1 MRVCRFFHEEA
12 EFIGFYD
19 DSRVFPLDQVVEAYL
34 ENIDDSF
41 EMPPVND
48 ILDLLPPYGEF
59 AEEARVVH
67 TWLMS
72 LDAEDQAGLSIAI
85 DDIDLLTPMEAPPK
99 ILLLAGNYAEHIK
112 ESGGIAVERAETF
125 PYVFMKPTTTLN
137 CDGGP
142 VIIPMVSPDHI
153 DWECE
158 LGVIIGEVCKGV
170 TEEEAL
176 SYVAGYTV
184 VNDISDRK
192 FKPNPDR
199 KTRDRDKHFDWL
211 HGKWHDTFLPVGP
224 CILSAEGVD
233 PSKFHLTLKVNG
245 ETKQNCGT
253 DKMIFP
259 VEAVISFISQWVTLE
274 PGDLIATGTP
284 SGVGNASGTYLKHG
298 DQLEAEI
305 SGIGVLKNPVISESE
320 WLAQVAQADGLE
332 EDEEDFDDEDYFDE
346 EDEDRQ

>member
-1 MRVCRFFHEEA
+1 
-12 EFIGFYD
+12 
-19 DSRVFPLDQVVEAYL
+19 
-34 ENIDDSF
+34 
-41 EMPPVND
+41 
-48 ILDLLPPYGEF
+48 
-59 AEEARVVH
+59 
-67 TWLMS
+67 
-72 LDAEDQAGLSIAI
+72 
-85 DDIDLLTPMEAPPK
+85 
-99 ILLLAGNYAEHIK
+99 
-112 ESGGIAVERAETF
+112 
-125 PYVFMKPTTTLN
+125 
-137 CDGGP
+137 
-142 VIIPMVSPDHI
+142 
-153 DWECE
+153 
-158 LGVIIGEVCKGV
+158 VIIGEVCKGV

-176 SYVAGYTV
+176 GYVAGYTV

-245 ETKQNCGT
+245 ETKQNCGA

-259 VEAVISFISQWVTLE
+259 VE

-320 WLAQVAQADGLE
+320 WLAQVAQADGMDD
-332 EDEEDFDDEDYFDE
+332 EDDFDDEDYFDE